1 MRCGWVGDFFSATT
15 ITTTYHTQT
24 FIRQR
29 VSERERGKKLHNFPE
44 LFFLRFFFLPFV
56 LDWIGVK
63 HFFFVF
69 VSDFFLIDFRV
80 LMELEGG

>member
-1 MRCGWVGDFFSATT
+1 MWLGGRFFFCNNNYNNISHSDIHST
-15 ITTTYHTQT
+15 
-24 FIRQR
+24 RSE
-29 VSERERGKKLHNFPE
+29 SERERGKKLHNFPE